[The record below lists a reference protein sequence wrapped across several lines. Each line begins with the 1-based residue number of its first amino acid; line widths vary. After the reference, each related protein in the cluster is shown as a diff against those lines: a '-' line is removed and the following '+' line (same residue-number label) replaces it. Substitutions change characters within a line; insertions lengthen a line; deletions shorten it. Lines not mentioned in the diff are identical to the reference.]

1 MADEDGFTLAE
12 TLVAAAMM
20 VTVLFAAYAIF
31 DMTVRVLDLGGERLE
46 ASANARLGLERMARE
61 IRAAYPNGDGGLAI
75 AGDEDSITFANRPG
89 SGPAE
94 EITYDLSGGSR
105 SYLRRDGQRVAGP
118 LSGPE
123 GLRFAYCES
132 ESVCSSAPDAG
143 SRISLVRVTIEARVP
158 GSSDATRSLT
168 TEVFLRN
175 SEASP

>member
-1 MADEDGFTLAE
+1 
-12 TLVAAAMM
+12 MM

-61 IRAAYPNGDGGLAI
+61 IRAAYPNDDGGLVV

-132 ESVCSSAPDAG
+132 AVGLLLSARCWEPDLARARDDRGEGAG
-143 SRISLVRVTIEARVP
+143 DPR
-158 GSSDATRSLT
+158 TR
-168 TEVFLRN
+168 RGR
-175 SEASP
+175 